1 MEDDEGQHDPV
12 EEEEGQGNKNNYKKK
27 SGDAFTIAEREIL
40 VQVLGGVDKI
50 DQETID
56 KKREESKE
64 FDDLYKKLLKVKTKK
79 FLVNKSIRKS
89 LKKK

>member
-1 MEDDEGQHDPV
+1 MEEDEGQPDLV
-12 EEEEGQGNKNNYKKK
+12 EEEEGQGSKNNYKKK
-27 SGDAFTIAEREIL
+27 AGDAFTIAEREIL
-40 VQVLGGVDKI
+40 LRELGGVERI

-64 FDDLYKKLLKVKTKK
+64 FDDLYKKQLKVKIKK